1 MQLFITDFK
10 QNWDKI
16 IIANPEILEQTRKV
30 LRMKIWDKFYVQKEN
45 TRHEIQISDRDKT
58 NINAKILNT
67 QEKLS
72 ILNSQFSIIV
82 SMPNKRPKAELIVQK
97 LSEIGIDNI
106 YFRPSE
112 RSVLKERNDKRLER
126 LEKISQEAVEQ
137 SRWREIPKIEFIKD
151 ISTIIQNKKVI
162 IFDKSDNFV
171 SLSSSSLSADRHGE
185 AKDLEKQNIIWII
198 GPEWWITPKDYEK
211 FGKNSEIISLWN
223 TVLRMETASIIGAWL
238 LKNVE

>member
-10 QNWDKI
+10 QNWNDI

-30 LRMKIWDKFYVQKEN
+30 LRMKIWDKFFVQKEN
-45 TRHEIQISDRDKT
+45 TRHEIQILDRDKT
-58 NINAKILNT
+58 TITSKILTTIDNKSLT
-67 QEKLS
+67 VNCELW
-72 ILNSQFSIIV
+72 IVV
-82 SMPNKRPKAELIVQK
+82 SMPNKRTKAELIVQK
-97 LSEIGIDNI
+97 LAEIWINNI

-112 RSVLKERNDKRLER
+112 RSVLKERNDKKLER

-162 IFDKSDNFV
+162 IFDKVDVNAENSSPTGKLFCKTSWGLWNF
-171 SLSSSSLSADRHGE
+171 L
-185 AKDLEKQNIIWII
+185 WII
-198 GPEWWITPKDYEK
+198 GPEGWLTPKDYEK

-223 TVLRMETASIIGAWL
+223 TVLRMETASIIAWWIMKNL
-238 LKNVE
+238 LAQ